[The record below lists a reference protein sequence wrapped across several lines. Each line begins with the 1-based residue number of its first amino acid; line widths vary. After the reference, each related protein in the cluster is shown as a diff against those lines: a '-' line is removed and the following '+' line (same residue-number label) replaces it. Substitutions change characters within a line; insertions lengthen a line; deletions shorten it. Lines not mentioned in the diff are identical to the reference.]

1 MKGLIIGHRVT
12 SVRLSIRINRNKG
25 KKINERSNSRSKVS
39 SVKNQV
45 RRYVVSE
52 KTNAL
57 VTLMKCQNF

>member
-39 SVKNQV
+39 
-45 RRYVVSE
+45 RCVVSE